1 MPVIVEV
8 QLRNGRIV
16 EIEFPHRPTPDEVER
31 AALEIERQLGI
42 TPPPPPPKPQPT
54 QAQQL
59 AGALRGTL
67 QRGWNWLRSKL
78 GLKSPEERAA
88 EIAGPA
94 LAKHPEALQEM
105 ARIEAARRQAS
116 SVPAMLRDA
125 AIAPGNLAA
134 ERRYGSALQR
144 QGAQANTGSQMDQ
157 VGVVGQLGNLLGLPQ
172 RGAVA
177 WAKQVASKRGA
188 KGSKYADSGEAF
200 MDAAEWG
207 ALLEDLAPF
216 LPKPVRQAL
225 AVPMDIVLDPLLL
238 VPPAKVAGVLAPIA
252 SKLPGAARAKELAQR
267 GQYALLKWLHPTTAA
282 ALETLIRQ
290 TAREYGISGSDV
302 WDLTNKITR
311 DPMITWLDLYN
322 IGGKNLLQLMKRALE
337 MANVEFSGASPREF
351 FMSAIMAPTQH
362 MPPAATAEALDALRG
377 SVAAILRELEANR
390 GNGNTP
396 ELIQLLLE
404 NAISLLE
411 RPRMSPDEIP
421 LMAGFVEAMRRWA
434 SDREVPSDWQRAL
447 GWWKRAVTSFN
458 LPAGAVRNFFG
469 NFLAQYLAGEPL
481 KLSPRPFAE
490 LLKDAFGTTK
500 FTRAGDIG
508 ADVLKRGE
516 PPKQALA
523 RAAQSIAEKAGEIY
537 SGADKL
543 AAAILAKLTDKPVEH
558 FLIGE
563 SFRLPERIEWLSRVG
578 LVPVAS
584 WPTFIA
590 PRLAKG
596 FMENPAR
603 WHRLAMALQA
613 GGVQEKDNNLYI
625 PLKDNKAVN
634 IEPFLP
640 ISPYMLSSSEGD
652 LPELLQRWP
661 PLAIAR
667 DITDALAGAPARPAA
682 LSTESPPLNAAIT
695 ALNYALPPT
704 FWNAMRLARPQ
715 WFADIP
721 PSPLSKSDY
730 LLRLLGAGIIRDPEQ
745 YAAIRRRRELAKLR
759 RLMRRVGVR
768 ATQMNEQTGE

>member
-1 MPVIVEV
+1 MPTIELT
-8 QLRNGRIV
+8 LRNGTVV
-16 EIEFPHRPTPDEVER
+16 EVDFPHMPTPQEIDKV
-31 AALEIERQLGI
+31 AAEIERQLGI
-42 TPPPPPPKPQPT
+42 APPPKPQPT

-94 LAKHPEALQEM
+94 LANRPEALQEM

-116 SVPAMLRDA
+116 SLPAMLRDA

-134 ERRYGSALQR
+134 ERRYGSALKSQK
-144 QGAQANTGSQMDQ
+144 AQASTGSQMEQ
-157 VGVVGQLGNLLGLPQ
+157 VGTVTQLGNLLGLPQ

-188 KGSKYADSGEAF
+188 QGSKYADSGEAF

-225 AVPMDIVLDPLLL
+225 AVPMDIVLDPL
-238 VPPAKVAGVLAPIA
+238 VVVTPAKVATALGPIA
-252 SKLPGAARAKELAQR
+252 SKLPGAAKAGELVR
-267 GQYALLKWLHPTTAA
+267 RSQYAVLASLHPTAAA
-282 ALETLIRQ
+282 ALEGVLQRYARQ
-290 TAREYGISGSDV
+290 GESLWDVARRQPWATV
-302 WDLTNKITR
+302 
-311 DPMITWLDLYN
+311 DLYRF
-322 IGGKNLLQLMKRALE
+322 GQAEPTDLLGLLQRGLQNARSDIDIQFNWANALALPEAAKNRLPAYVFERAQREATQAAMNYAPALQQYV
-337 MANVEFSGASPREF
+337 AYGARDIRDILQAAEN
-351 FMSAIMAPTQH
+351 IMRMIAGQVGNNPWAA
-362 MPPAATAEALDALRG
+362 AATAESLRRYALASAD
-377 SVAAILRELEANR
+377 
-390 GNGNTP
+390 P
-396 ELIQLLLE
+396 
-404 NAISLLE
+404 SLWE
-411 RPRMSPDEIP
+411 
-421 LMAGFVEAMRRWA
+421 
-434 SDREVPSDWQRAL
+434 RAL
-447 GWWKRAVTSFN
+447 GWWKRTVTSFN
-458 LPAGAVRNFFG
+458 LPAGAVRNFLG
-469 NFLAQYLAGEPL
+469 NFLAHYLANEPL

-523 RAAQSIAEKAGEIY
+523 RVAQALADKAGEIY

-558 FLIGE
+558 FLISE
-563 SFRLPERIEWLSRVG
+563 NFRLPERIEWLSRVG
-578 LVPVAS
+578 LVPFAT
-584 WPTFIA
+584 WPSFII

-603 WHRLAMALQA
+603 WHRAGMALQSIGA
-613 GGVQEKDNNLYI
+613 RESDNNLYV
-625 PLKDNKAVN
+625 PMQDNKAVN

-640 ISPYMLSSSEGD
+640 LSPYMFSASEGD
-652 LPELLQRWP
+652 LPELLARWP
-661 PLAIAR
+661 AISFAR
-667 DITDALAGAPARPAA
+667 DVSDALAGAPAKPAA
-682 LSTESPPLNAAIT
+682 LSTTNPIANAAVT
-695 ALNYALPPT
+695 TLNYALPPT
-704 FWNAMRLARPQ
+704 FWNLLRLARPQ

-721 PSPLSKSDY
+721 RSPLSPSDY
-730 LLRLLGAGIIRDPEQ
+730 LWRLMGVGIVRDPAQ
-745 YAAIRRRRELAKLR
+745 YSVIRRRRELEKLR